1 MAERVDVR
9 KMLLAEQA
17 SVIAA
22 LNRGKQG
29 WHPTAKGD
37 ANELPWREVIGNF
50 LPERYCC
57 SQAFVIDADGE
68 CSEQVDVLIHDRQ
81 YSPLLFRQGP
91 HLYVPAESVY
101 AVFEVRPCLSKGN
114 LEYAGEKIASV
125 RRLRRTSAPIP
136 HAGGTYDRKEPI
148 HMTGGFLCTDS
159 EWARPFGGPF
169 KRVMRSLQGANEV
182 ELGCVATQGAWD
194 CPLPPD
200 QTEVAVA
207 DQEGALIFF
216 LLRLFRRLQRVGT
229 VAMIDVTEYGSVL
242 EA

>member
-1 MAERVDVR
+1 MAEKVNIR

-17 SVIAA
+17 SLIAN
-22 LNRGKQG
+22 LNKGKQG

-37 ANELPWREVIGNF
+37 AGELPWREVIANF

-57 SQAFVIDADGE
+57 SQAFVIDAEGE

-101 AVFEVRPCLSKGN
+101 AVFEVRPRLSKGN
-114 LEYAGEKIASV
+114 LEYASDKIASV
-125 RRLRRTSAPIP
+125 RQLRRTTAPIP
-136 HAGGTYDRKEPI
+136 HAGGMYGRKEPI
-148 HMTGGFLCTDS
+148 HITGGFLCTDS
-159 EWARPFGGPF
+159 DWVRPFGAPF
-169 KRVMRSLQGANEV
+169 KRVISGLKGDREM
-182 ELGCVATQGAWD
+182 ELGCVASVGAWD

-200 QTEVAVA
+200 QPEIAVA

-216 LLRLFRRLQRVGT
+216 LIRLFRRLQQVGT
-229 VAMIDVTEYGSVL
+229 VAMIDVAEYGSVL

>member
-1 MAERVDVR
+1 MADKVDIR

-17 SVIAA
+17 SLIAD
-22 LNRGKQG
+22 LNKGKQG

-37 ANELPWREVIGNF
+37 AGELPWREVIANF

-101 AVFEVRPCLSKGN
+101 AVFEVRPLLSKGN
-114 LEYAGEKIASV
+114 LEYAGDKIASV
-125 RRLRRTSAPIP
+125 RRLRRTTAPIP
-136 HAGGTYDRKEPI
+136 HAGGTYGRKEPI
-148 HMTGGFLCTDS
+148 HITGGFLCTDS
-159 EWARPFGGPF
+159 DWAMPFGAPF
-169 KRVMRSLQGANEV
+169 KWVMSGLQGDREV
-182 ELGCVATQGAWD
+182 ELGCVASTGAWD
-194 CPLPPD
+194 RPLPPD
-200 QTEVAVA
+200 QPEIAVA

-216 LLRLFRRLQRVGT
+216 LIRLFHRLQQVGT
-229 VAMIDVTEYGSVL
+229 VAMIDAAEYGSVL

>member
-1 MAERVDVR
+1 MAEKVDIR

-22 LNRGKQG
+22 LKKGKEG

-37 ANELPWREVIGNF
+37 ATELPWREVIGAF
-50 LPERYCC
+50 LPDRYCC

-68 CSEQVDVLIHDRQ
+68 CSEQIDVLIHDRQ
-81 YSPLLFRQGP
+81 YSPLLFKQGP

-101 AVFEVRPCLSKGN
+101 AVFEVRQHLNKTN

-136 HAGGTYDRKEPI
+136 HAGGTYARKEPI
-148 HMTGGFLCTDS
+148 HITGGFLCTDS
-159 EWARPFGGPF
+159 EWAKPFGVPF
-169 KRVMRSLQGANEV
+169 KRAMSSLQGDDEV
-182 ELGCVATQGAWD
+182 ELGCVATEGAWD

-200 QTEVAVA
+200 QTEIAVA

-216 LLRLFRRLQRVGT
+216 LLRLVRRLQRVGT
-229 VAMIDVTEYGSVL
+229 VAMIDVAEYGSVL
-242 EA
+242 ET

>member
-1 MAERVDVR
+1 MAERVDIR
-9 KMLLAEQA
+9 EMLLAEQA
-17 SVIAA
+17 TVIAD
-22 LNRGKQG
+22 LRKGKQG

-37 ANELPWREVIGNF
+37 ATELPWREVITNF

-81 YSPLLFRQGP
+81 YSPLLFRQGS

-101 AVFEVRPCLSKGN
+101 AVFEVRQHLNKGN

-136 HAGGTYDRKEPI
+136 HAGGTYGRKEPI
-148 HMTGGFLCTDS
+148 HITGGFLCTESD
-159 EWARPFGGPF
+159 WAKPFGAPF
-169 KRVMRSLQGANEV
+169 KRVMSSLEGTNEV
-182 ELGCVATQGAWD
+182 ELGCVATHGAWD

-200 QTEVAVA
+200 QTELTVA
-207 DQEGALIFF
+207 DREGALIFF
-216 LLRLFRRLQRVGT
+216 LLRLFRRLQQVGT
-229 VAMIDVTEYGSVL
+229 VAMIDVAEYGSVL
-242 EA
+242 EL

>member
-1 MAERVDVR
+1 MAEKVDIR

-17 SVIAA
+17 GVIAA
-22 LNRGKQG
+22 LNKGKQG

-37 ANELPWREVIGNF
+37 ANELPWREVISNF

-57 SQAFVIDADGE
+57 SKAFVIDADGG

-81 YSPLLFRQGP
+81 YSPLLFRQDE

-101 AVFEVRPCLSKGN
+101 AVFEVKPDLSKGN
-114 LEYAGEKIASV
+114 LEYAGDKIASV
-125 RRLRRTSAPIP
+125 RSRRRTSAPIP
-136 HAGGTYDRKEPI
+136 HAGGTYGRKEPI
-148 HMTGGFLCTDS
+148 HITGGFLCTDS
-159 EWARPFGGPF
+159 DWVNPFGSPF
-169 KRVMRSLQGANEV
+169 KKVMRTLEGGRDV
-182 ELGCVATQGAWD
+182 ELGCVATAGAWD

-200 QTEVAVA
+200 QSEIAVA
-207 DQEGALIFF
+207 DEEGALIFF

-229 VAMIDVTEYGSVL
+229 VAMIDVAEYGSVL

>member
-1 MAERVDVR
+1 MAEKVDIR
-9 KMLLAEQA
+9 NMLLAEQA

-22 LNRGKQG
+22 LNKGKQG

-37 ANELPWREVIGNF
+37 ANELPWREVISNF

-57 SQAFVIDADGE
+57 SKAFVIDADGG

-81 YSPLLFRQGP
+81 YSPLLFRQDE

-101 AVFEVRPCLSKGN
+101 AAFEVKPSLSKSN
-114 LEYAGEKIASV
+114 LEYAGDKLASV
-125 RRLRRTSAPIP
+125 RSLRRTSAPIP
-136 HAGGTYDRKEPI
+136 HAGGTYGRKEPI
-148 HMTGGFLCTDS
+148 RITGGFLCTDS
-159 EWARPFGGPF
+159 DWVNPFGSPF
-169 KRVMRSLQGANEV
+169 KKLMRTLEGERDV
-182 ELGCVATQGAWD
+182 ELGCIATAGAWD

-200 QTEVAVA
+200 QSEIAVA
-207 DQEGALIFF
+207 DAEGALIFF

-229 VAMIDVTEYGSVL
+229 VAMIDVAEYGSVL

>member
-1 MAERVDVR
+1 
-9 KMLLAEQA
+9 MLLAEQA

-22 LNRGKQG
+22 LNKGKQG

-37 ANELPWREVIGNF
+37 ANELPWREVISNF

-57 SQAFVIDADGE
+57 SKAFVIDADGG

-81 YSPLLFRQGP
+81 YSPLLFRQDE

-101 AVFEVRPCLSKGN
+101 AVFEVRRHLSKLN

-136 HAGGTYDRKEPI
+136 HAGGTYGRKEPI
-148 HMTGGFLCTDS
+148 HITGGFLCTDS
-159 EWARPFGGPF
+159 DWVNPFGGPF
-169 KRVMRSLQGANEV
+169 KRVMSSLEGTNEM

-194 CPLPPD
+194 SPLPPD
-200 QTEVAVA
+200 QTNMTVA

-229 VAMIDVTEYGSVL
+229 VAMIDVAEYSS
-242 EA
+242 